1 MFFFADELR
10 IPDWMD
16 TLKIDKI
23 YLNGKISPELKK
35 ELKKHFPD
43 RDIKT
48 ERGCQIISK
57 TCLMPDDYVFPN
69 KYLCYYDEK
78 WPNYSAKFEKFYEYI
93 EKNRRIPASENNK
106 KDKCK
111 GGRVIWVEFTV
122 EKDCSVSDVKIER
135 NINIKEECEEEALR
149 LIREMPKWKPAR
161 KKINGIETPI
171 RCRESECVDF

>member
-1 MFFFADELR
+1 
-10 IPDWMD
+10 
-16 TLKIDKI
+16 
-23 YLNGKISPELKK
+23 
-35 ELKKHFPD
+35 
-43 RDIKT
+43 
-48 ERGCQIISK
+48 
-57 TCLMPDDYVFPN
+57 MPDDYVFPS

-78 WPNYSAKFEKFYEYI
+78 WPNYPAKFEKFYEYI

-106 KDKCK
+106 KDKSK

-122 EKDCSVSDVKIER
+122 EKDGSVSDVKIER

-171 RCRESECVDF
+171 RCRESKCVDF